1 MRGRQGGQ
9 GGRCSQVRDG
19 QGGRCTQVRGGRA
32 GREVHTGAWRAGV
45 SGEHDGHNICT
56 DQTGSSCNASF
67 TQFCFY
73 LFIAAGKNMDIF
85 YSPVPACKD

>member
-1 MRGRQGGQ
+1 MHTGASRAR
-9 GGRCSQVRDG
+9 RAEREVH
-19 QGGRCTQVRGGRA
+19 TVAWHA